1 MRCRS
6 RWRADLNFK
15 LWFPVLVLLFIFGLF
30 MHVELLMTLTTMLGA
45 ILFLANWW
53 QARSLDH
60 VTYTRRPHYRRA
72 FPGEQVNLR
81 VEVEN
86 RKFLPLTWLRVQDPW
101 PKAIGPED
109 AGMLAPAYDLNL
121 GFLTSVFSLRWFE
134 RARREYALLFRK
146 RGHYAVGPARLESGD
161 LFGIFEN
168 LREDGPVEVFTVFPE
183 LLPFEELHLPAEDP
197 FGDRRSRKRLY
208 EDQNHPIGVRDY
220 RPEDSFRR
228 VHWPATAHTGELQ
241 AKVYQP
247 TSANVMIVC
256 LNASTFSR
264 HWEGINQELLEYLIK
279 VSASLVKKGI
289 EDGYRVGLISNGCL
303 AHADQPF
310 RIPPGRSA
318 GQLAHLLEA
327 LSAVTPVITA
337 QFERYLMKEIPR
349 VPYGATL
356 LIVTG
361 VVTPELVEALLRM
374 KQHGRRIT
382 LLSFAQEPPPFISG
396 VQIIHRPF
404 QEPEN
409 FAAPRPDMSGQ
420 TLEA

>member
-1 MRCRS
+1 
-6 RWRADLNFK
+6 
-15 LWFPVLVLLFIFGLF
+15 
-30 MHVELLMTLTTMLGA
+30 MHVELLMTLTTMLGF
-45 ILFLANWW
+45 ILFVANWW
-53 QARSLDH
+53 QARSLAN
-60 VTYTRRPHYRRA
+60 VTYTRRPHYRRG
-72 FPGEQVNLR
+72 FPGEQVHLR

-86 RKFLPLTWLRVQDPW
+86 RKFLPLTWLRVQDLW
-101 PKAIGPED
+101 PKAIAPEGED
-109 AGMLAPAYDLNL
+109 VLAPAYDLNQ

-146 RGHYAVGPARLESGD
+146 RGHYAVGPAQLESGD
-161 LFGIFEN
+161 PFGMFEN
-168 LREDGPVEVFTVFPE
+168 SKEAGPVEIFTVFPE
-183 LLPFEELHLPAEDP
+183 FLPLEELHLPAEDP

-208 EDQNHPIGVRDY
+208 EDPNRPIGVRDY

-256 LNASTFSR
+256 LNASTYSR
-264 HWEGINQELLEYLIK
+264 HWEGINPDLLEHLIK
-279 VSASLVKKGI
+279 VSASLVNKGI

-310 RIPPGRSA
+310 RIPPGRSTP
-318 GQLAHLLEA
+318 QLAHLLEA

-382 LLSFAQEPPPFISG
+382 LLSFAQEPPPFVPD

-404 QEPEN
+404 QEPAD
-409 FAAPRPDMSGQ
+409 FATPHSGVPER